1 VKGGWSQW
9 LLWEHARGSLAYDLL
24 CLLLLAFLFLMPA
37 GLLSDPLVP
46 RR

>member
-1 VKGGWSQW
+1 MKSRWSR
-9 LLWEHARGSLAYDLL
+9 LLIWEHERGSLAYDVL

>member
-1 VKGGWSQW
+1 MKSRWSR
-9 LLWEHARGSLAYDLL
+9 LLIWEHERGSLAYDVL
-24 CLLLLAFLFLMPA
+24 CLLLLAFLFLVPA